1 MDLVIASL
9 LNLKKK
15 EFISFSIIIKFDII
29 VFHKSELINS
39 NLFLVYSSIALKSRI
54 FMKNQI
60 ILGKIDYLEY

>member
-1 MDLVIASL
+1 MVLVIASL
-9 LNLKKK
+9 LNLKKE

-29 VFHKSELINS
+29 VFLKSELINS
-39 NLFLVYSSIALKSRI
+39 NLFLVYSSIGIKSRI

>member
-1 MDLVIASL
+1 MVLVIASL
-9 LNLKKK
+9 LNLKKE

-39 NLFLVYSSIALKSRI
+39 NLFLVYSSIGLKSRI

>member
-1 MDLVIASL
+1 MVLVIASL
-9 LNLKKK
+9 LNLKKE

-29 VFHKSELINS
+29 VFLKSELINS
-39 NLFLVYSSIALKSRI
+39 NLFLVYSSIGLKSRI

>member
-29 VFHKSELINS
+29 VFLKSELINS

>member
-39 NLFLVYSSIALKSRI
+39 NLFLVYSSIGLKSRI